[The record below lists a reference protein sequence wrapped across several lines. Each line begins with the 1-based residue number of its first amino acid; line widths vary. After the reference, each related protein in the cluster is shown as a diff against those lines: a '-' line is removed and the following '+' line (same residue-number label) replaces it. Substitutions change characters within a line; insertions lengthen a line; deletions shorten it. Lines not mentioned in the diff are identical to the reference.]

1 MIFDFYFV
9 FVPSL
14 SLIYCFFTYLLGDLM
29 FIWKFKKCMQKQNDK
44 TDMKALNLGSFK
56 EKVTGYL
63 IDFPF
68 LTKLR

>member
-1 MIFDFYFV
+1 
-9 FVPSL
+9 
-14 SLIYCFFTYLLGDLM
+14 
-29 FIWKFKKCMQKQNDK
+29 MQKQNDK

-68 LTKLR
+68 LTKLRQDI